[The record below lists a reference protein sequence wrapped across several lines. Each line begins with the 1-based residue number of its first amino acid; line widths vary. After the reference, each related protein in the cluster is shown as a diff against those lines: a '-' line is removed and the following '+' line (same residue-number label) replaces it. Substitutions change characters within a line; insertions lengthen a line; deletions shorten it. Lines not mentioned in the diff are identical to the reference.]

1 MSHSATASSSGPC
14 SLFGLLS
21 GFAVKSGSKLRCTA
35 YVDPKVCVKFGH
47 PATFGHV
54 SYSAGMF
61 LLDAFSL
68 QSDFRLLLGEMKSG
82 FFLSQSISSSSKI
95 FVSFFLCARHIDGAT
110 WVENILKFP
119 SCRSCSVLHL
129 MSILLT
135 FGRSSGMLVA
145 ELRRPCQ
152 E

>member
-1 MSHSATASSSGPC
+1 MGATASSSGPC

-21 GFAVKSGSKLRCTA
+21 GFAVK
-35 YVDPKVCVKFGH
+35 FGH
-47 PATFGHV
+47 QATFGHV

-82 FFLSQSISSSSKI
+82 FF
-95 FVSFFLCARHIDGAT
+95 FCARHIDGAT